1 MNGHWLLAG
10 TGVGTVVL
18 MVAAFMMLRL
28 INYERTLAT
37 RVQLSQ
43 GLAPRSPS
51 GTLKEGVHNAWTR
64 AVAMLGQLILRTGL
78 LPTRTRAELG
88 MTLMSA
94 GLRGRNGLEIFI
106 GAKIGLLVG
115 LPFLAM
121 LAMRRIAV
129 GNSFLHLV
137 VPMAAGVAGLLLP
150 DMVVRHRRKKY
161 VARVERGLPD
171 ALDLL
176 VICAQAGLGLTAAIV
191 RVADEMQQG
200 GEDIGVELALTANEL
215 RLIADSRVALLN
227 MGTRTGID
235 GLVRLGTTL
244 VQSMQYGTPLS
255 DSMRLLSAEMRQ
267 ETLTRY
273 EAKAG
278 RLGVLLSLPMIA
290 FILPCLFLI
299 VGGPAAVQVMH
310 IGSE

>member
-1 MNGHWLLAG
+1 MNGHWLLVA
-10 TGVGTVVL
+10 TGVGALVL
-18 MVAAFMMLRL
+18 MVAAFVMLRV
-28 INYERTLAT
+28 ISRQQTLAT
-37 RVQLSQ
+37 RVQMSQ
-43 GLAPRSPS
+43 GLAPRPPAE
-51 GTLKEGVHNAWTR
+51 TLKAGMDRAWTR
-64 AVAMLGQLILRTGL
+64 AVAAFGQLILRTGL
-78 LPTRTRAELG
+78 LPTRTRAELQ

-94 GLRGRNGLEIFI
+94 GLRGRSGLEIFI

-115 LPFLAM
+115 LPLLAM
-121 LAMRRIAV
+121 LALREISVSPLM
-129 GNSFLHLV
+129 HLIL
-137 VPMAAGVAGLLLP
+137 PLAAGVAGLLLP
-150 DMVVRHRRKKY
+150 DIVVRHRRKKY
-161 VARVERGLPD
+161 IARVERGLPD

-191 RVADEMQQG
+191 RVAEEMQQG
-200 GEDIGVELALTANEL
+200 SEAIGLELALTANEL
-215 RLIADSRVALLN
+215 QLIADSRSALLN

-278 RLGVLLSLPMIA
+278 RLGVLLSLPMIV
-290 FILPCLFLI
+290 FILPCLFLV
-299 VGGPAAVQVMH
+299 VGGPAAVQVMGL
-310 IGSE
+310 GSE

>member
-1 MNGHWLLAG
+1 MNRPWLLAAS
-10 TGVGTVVL
+10 GVGALVL
-18 MVAAFMMLRL
+18 LVAAFMMLRL
-28 INYERTLAT
+28 MHRQQTLAA
-37 RVQLSQ
+37 RVQMSQ
-43 GLAPRSPS
+43 GLMPRPS
-51 GTLKEGVHNAWTR
+51 GETLQEGVHSVWTR
-64 AVAMLGQLILRTGL
+64 AVAGLGQLILRTGL
-78 LPTRTRAELG
+78 LPSRTRAELQLF
-88 MTLMSA
+88 LMAA

-106 GAKIGLLVG
+106 GAKIGLLAG

-121 LAMRRIAV
+121 LALRGVSVSSM
-129 GNSFLHLV
+129 LHLV
-137 VPMAAGVAGLLLP
+137 IPMAAGVVGLLLP

-161 VARVERGLPD
+161 IARVERGLPD

-200 GEDIGVELALTANEL
+200 NEDIGLELALTANEL
-215 RLIADSRVALLN
+215 QLIADSRAALLN
-227 MGTRTGID
+227 MGTRTGIG

-255 DSMRLLSAEMRQ
+255 DSMRMLSAEMRQ

-278 RLGVLLSLPMIA
+278 RLGVLLSLPMIV

-299 VGGPAAVQVMH
+299 VGGPAAVSVMH
-310 IGSE
+310 IGNE